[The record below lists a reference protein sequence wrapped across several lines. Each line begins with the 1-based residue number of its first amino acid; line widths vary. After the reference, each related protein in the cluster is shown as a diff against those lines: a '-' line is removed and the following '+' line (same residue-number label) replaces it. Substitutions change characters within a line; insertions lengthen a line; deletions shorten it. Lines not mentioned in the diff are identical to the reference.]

1 MLPKLTDRSWI
12 FYIVRTIKIF
22 EIKCCIRK
30 KITNWRRATGVGHK
44 DRRGVFVT
52 EENKSQVLADLGILG
67 SDENDNDRAR
77 KGEDVKIE
85 KILYK
90 K

>member
-1 MLPKLTDRSWI
+1 MYTR
-12 FYIVRTIKIF
+12 
-22 EIKCCIRK
+22 

-77 KGEDVKIE
+77 KGEEVKKFQKNQQLFI
-85 KILYK
+85 Y
-90 K
+90 